1 MSTWFVGGYTADM
14 GGSSDGIAVLVSQA
28 DGSLAHAGYA
38 ASALSPSYLLASGDT
53 VFAASEG
60 AARVEAF
67 RRDGTT
73 LTHIGGDDAGGI
85 YPCHLGLFGDTVIAS
100 NYGDGTLGML
110 SAEPVR
116 LTATLA
122 GEGSGPHAVQT
133 GPHAHSTFSIDGR
146 TVFEADLGSDRIN
159 IHVLHDGVVSR
170 TGFFELPAGTGPR
183 DFRAHP
189 SGYVYLLGELS
200 LDVLVLSIDG
210 DRITLV
216 GSTPI
221 PGAMAGDHAAEL
233 SLSADGRFAF
243 VGLRGSNLI
252 ATLAVSEDG
261 GTLTG
266 VSSADCGGDWP
277 RHHAVDGDSL
287 HVANQ
292 RSSTV
297 ASFRIRGDGTLVP
310 VGKAIPVASPTF
322 LLRLEA

>member
-14 GGSSDGIAVLVSQA
+14 GGSAEGIAVLESQD

-67 RRDGTT
+67 RRDGAT
-73 LTHIGGDDAGGI
+73 LTHIGGADAGGL
-85 YPCHLGLFGDTVIAS
+85 YPCHLGRFGDTIVAA

-110 SAEPVR
+110 SAAPVR

-122 GEGSGPHAVQT
+122 GEGSGPHAVQD
-133 GPHAHSTFSIDGR
+133 GPHAHATFSLDDR
-146 TVFEADLGSDRIN
+146 TVFEADLGADRIN
-159 IHVLHDGVVSR
+159 IHVLNDGVVSR
-170 TGFFELPAGTGPR
+170 TGFFGLPPGTGPR

-200 LDVLVLSIDG
+200 LEVLVLSIDG

-221 PGAMAGDHAAEL
+221 PGATTGDHAAEL

-266 VSSADCGGDWP
+266 VTATDCGGDWP
-277 RHHAVDGDSL
+277 RHHAVDGDLL

-322 LLRLEA
+322 LLRLPA